1 MIDVL
6 DSFPITILCDN
17 HVVLWY
23 ECGIICS
30 ICALIYKIS
39 YNCVQNERFL
49 KHFSISY
56 RMVTKVPCGQRE
68 SVLNVYSKFK
78 SQHMYISVLVACDK
92 EFNV

>member
-17 HVVLWY
+17 HIVLWY
-23 ECGIICS
+23 EGGIICS
-30 ICALIYKIS
+30 ICALIYNIS

-68 SVLNVYSKFK
+68 SVLSVYPNLK
-78 SQHMYISVLVACDK
+78 ISVFHTAW
-92 EFNV
+92 